1 VIEKALTP
9 LLSELRLSSWSRI
22 RAAKQ
27 QE

>member
-1 VIEKALTP
+1 LTP